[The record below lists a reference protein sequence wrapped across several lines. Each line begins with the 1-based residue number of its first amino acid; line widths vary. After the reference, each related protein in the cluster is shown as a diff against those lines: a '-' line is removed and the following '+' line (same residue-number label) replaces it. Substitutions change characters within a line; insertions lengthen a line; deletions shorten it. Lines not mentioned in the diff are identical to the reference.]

1 MSISENKSYVCDEKI
16 VNSIERKHLVRSSI
30 LILFFYFSGAKIIGN
45 IKLPFIEIEI
55 ETPDKFKITL
65 ALIVYIIYLMAR
77 YYQVF
82 KDYFI
87 EERNESFYRS
97 VLENSIV
104 IKLYVARKIKNA
116 DFDKINIASE
126 QFNEIYIYIK
136 NIGEDSKF
144 VKANMRNHP
153 FLILRQWKWMTLEDH
168 FVFSYFL
175 PIALGFYA
183 LVVLTFSL
191 NP

>member
-1 MSISENKSYVCDEKI
+1 MSISKNESYVCDEKI
-16 VNSIERKHLVRSSI
+16 VNSIERKHLVRSST

-45 IKLPFIEIEI
+45 IKLPFIEIE
-55 ETPDKFKITL
+55 TPDKFKITL
-65 ALIVYIIYLMAR
+65 ALIVYIIYLVAR

-87 EERNESFYRS
+87 EERNESFNRS
-97 VLENSIV
+97 VLENFIV
-104 IKLYVARKIKNA
+104 IKSYVVRKIKNA
-116 DFDKINIASE
+116 DFDKINIVSE
-126 QFNEIYIYIK
+126 KINEIDINIK

-175 PIALGFYA
+175 PIALGFSA